1 MSYPKV
7 ISICI
12 PSYNRPN
19 ELKRLLESIDCEE
32 NQIEIIICEDNA
44 PLREV
49 VKSVV
54 LNFKAQSKFDIKY
67 FENTENLGHG
77 GNFKECISKATGN
90 FIMFMGDD
98 DMFIP
103 NELEGFIKFVKNN
116 LQFGYFLRCSRQIIG
131 PGKYEYFK
139 YYSEKKVFQSGEKA
153 FVELFLKS
161 VFMSGFT
168 IKRSLVS
175 HIKTTLIDH
184 TLLFQLYLLAHVTL
198 KHSSI
203 YYDIPFIQGVGD
215 GTSFFGT
222 NQKERSHYEPGK
234 LVTNNLRFIEGFLE
248 VTKLVDQEFDLN
260 TTTKIRKE
268 LSKYSYPL
276 LSFTR
281 NEGLFQFL
289 SHTLKLRN
297 KGLATSI
304 YFYIYFFALLFLGS
318 NLCNAIVR
326 GIKNKLGRR
335 PSL

>member
-1 MSYPKV
+1 MNSPKV

-32 NQIEIIICEDNA
+32 NLVEIIICEDNA

-49 VKSVV
+49 VRSVV
-54 LNFKAQSKFDIKY
+54 LNFKTQSKFDIKY

-77 GNFKECISKATGN
+77 GNFKECISKASGT

-103 NELEGFIKFVKNN
+103 NELEGFINFVNNN
-116 LQFGYFLRCSRQIIG
+116 LHFGYFLRCSRQIIG
-131 PGKYEYFK
+131 PGKFEYFK
-139 YYSEKKVFQSGEKA
+139 YYSEKKVFQPGEKA

-175 HIKTTLIDH
+175 NIKSNIIDH

-198 KHSSI
+198 NHSSI

-222 NQKERSHYEPGK
+222 NQIEKSHYEPGK

-248 VTKLVDQEFDLN
+248 VTKVVDHEFHLN
-260 TTTKIRKE
+260 TTTKIKRE

-281 NEGLFQFL
+281 NEGLPQFFNH
-289 SHTLKLRN
+289 SLRLVK
-297 KGLATSI
+297 KGLATSV
-304 YFYIYFFALLFLGS
+304 YFYVYFFALLFLGS
-318 NLCNAIVR
+318 NVCNAVIR
-326 GIKNKLGRR
+326 RIKSKLGRR